1 MRYALVENGVVTN
14 IIEMDKR
21 NEQFFPSAVYT
32 GDRPVGMGD
41 TYTEGKFY
49 RDGKEVLTALEEA
62 NNEIDSLTQQLGE
75 AALRSRGHDR
85 PRRGSGARRG
95 ADESHDLEDAKSLA
109 HARPSDAERR
119 GELAF
124 GLQPV
129 AGAEP
134 ALEQVALDLVEYDA
148 PRACGRSPL
157 RS

>member
-62 NNEIDSLTQQLGE
+62 QAEMAE
-75 AALRSRGHDR
+75 YKAALH
-85 PRRGSGARRG
+85 
-95 ADESHDLEDAKSLA
+95 
-109 HARPSDAERR
+109 
-119 GELAF
+119 EL
-124 GLQPV
+124 GVETEEPV
-129 AGAEP
+129 
-134 ALEQVALDLVEYDA
+134 
-148 PRACGRSPL
+148 
-157 RS
+157 